1 LTREE
6 AGMADGLE
14 QPHPVE
20 SDILRLLEAHGIG
33 ELKTYRMGSVLYW
46 QGDPVDHVFVIESGA
61 VKVSS
66 ISRDGR
72 VRIHGIFGA
81 GRLLGANAYLLG
93 SEHKSIAEHL
103 RDSQV
108 RVIDPGD
115 FEKALSEDPDF
126 SAVVMHELA
135 LEVSSLSDQMRD
147 LSFLDVQQRLRN
159 SLVRLAQE
167 HGLETEDGIKIDL
180 RITHEE
186 IGALVAANRTTITA
200 HLARL
205 KRMGYLWTEG
215 QRLVIIPPEHM
226 DILDNLGASVI
237 DGDDQGA
244 RFWAQRAAEKGIEP
258 FKVLDAL
265 TAGMRQVDRDY
276 SRRELELPDVV
287 LAAYAMKD
295 TLPIVEAQIE
305 NVPQEVSVLGT
316 VVIGTVFGDI
326 HDIGKTIVSMLL
338 KARGFHVIDLGVNV
352 TTGQFLEAVRECEP
366 DILAMSA
373 LTTATS
379 LEIARVI
386 QALEE
391 DELRDRVKVMVGGGA
406 VTRAQ
411 ARALGANGYH
421 ATARGA
427 VEEAWRLC
435 TWE

>member
-1 LTREE
+1 LSREE
-6 AGMADGLE
+6 AGMAGGLE

-20 SDILRLLEAHGIG
+20 SDILQLLEAHGIG
-33 ELKTYRMGSVLYW
+33 ELRTCRMGTVLYW
-46 QGDPVDHVFVIESGA
+46 QGDPVDHIFVIRSGA

-72 VRIHGIFGA
+72 VRIYDIVGA

-93 SEHKSIAEHL
+93 SEHKSIAESL
-103 RDSQV
+103 RDSEV
-108 RVIDPGD
+108 LVIDPGE
-115 FEKALSEDPDF
+115 FEEALAEDPSL
-126 SAVVMHELA
+126 SAVVMRELA

-159 SLVRLAQE
+159 SLVRLAEE
-167 HGLETEDGIKIDL
+167 HGLETGDGIKIDL

-200 HLARL
+200 HLAAL

-226 DILDNLGASVI
+226 DILDNLSASVT
-237 DGDDQGA
+237 DGDDQVA
-244 RFWAQRAAEKGIEP
+244 RFWAQRAAKEGIDP

-276 SRRELELPDVV
+276 SRGDLELPDVV

-305 NVPQEVSVLGT
+305 NVPQEVRALGT
-316 VVIGTVFGDI
+316 IVIGTVFGDI

-352 TTGQFLEAVRECEP
+352 TTGQFLEAVSQCEP

-379 LEIARVI
+379 LEIAGVI

-391 DELRDRVKVMVGGGA
+391 GGLRDRVKVMVGGGA

-411 ARALGANGYH
+411 AGALGANGYH